1 MVSIFRDKHNTGK
14 KDKSD
19 GMELTVICVKQDVKT
34 RG

>member
-1 MVSIFRDKHNTGK
+1 MVSIFRDKHNIGK

-19 GMELTVICVKQDVKT
+19 GTELTVKCVKQDVKT